1 MPNLYANR
9 ARFVENYQEI
19 IESGR
24 LEQYALGE
32 LDPAAQAE
40 VEALARRYPDLVAV
54 DGPRQLRQKSLV
66 YGLDAMPVLLDGR

>member
-1 MPNLYANR
+1 M
-9 ARFVENYQEI
+9 ENYQEI

-40 VEALARRYPDLVAV
+40 VEALARRFPEVRQELDDLLA
-54 DGPRQLRQKSLV
+54 
-66 YGLDAMPVLLDGR
+66 GLGVVVVIVLLLAARRSRPSPGVS

>member
-1 MPNLYANR
+1 MPDY
-9 ARFVENYQEI
+9 VENYQEI

-40 VEALARRYPDLVAV
+40 VEAQARRFPEVRQELDEKWPPGAPT
-54 DGPRQLRQKSLV
+54 GSPRQ
-66 YGLDAMPVLLDGR
+66 